1 MASWSE
7 SAADV
12 SDRARS
18 LARRSPND
26 DSGFGFKCVPAA
38 SLGASSVPFVRA
50 ARTSPSAVD
59 ARSCSPRAN
68 AASPS
73 RMDVSARANASAAVA
88 ADASDRKRFDCSSRV
103 AARRAM
109 SASTRLVSRPG
120 NAVRPKPMWSSSSA
134 SILSVEGG
142 ARSASAAT
150 VLASA
155 SDECS
160 RLDARARC
168 AASRIPRRSAAASA
182 SRRSPACC
190 SASRLSSAPSG
201 TCVGGGGSGEGWDEG
216 RAGSRHD
223 ERDRGRHHRI
233 RCVRGGYQAGGWI
246 QPGESRA
253 GLDAP
258 PWIARRVVPRRP
270 PRGVTAPSSPPTVR
284 SGL

>member
-1 MASWSE
+1 MI
-7 SAADV
+7 
-12 SDRARS
+12 
-18 LARRSPND
+18 D
-26 DSGFGFKCVPAA
+26 DA
-38 SLGASSVPFVRA
+38 SLGASSEPSVRA

-68 AASPS
+68 AASPV
-73 RMDVSARANASAAVA
+73 RMDVSARANASATVA

-103 AARRAM
+103 AARLAM

-120 NAVRPKPMWSSSSA
+120 NAVRPKPMWSSSSSA

-150 VLASA
+150 VLASSA
-155 SDECS
+155 CDGSRRCS

-201 TCVGGGGSGEGWDEG
+201 TCVVGGGSGEG
-216 RAGSRHD
+216 
-223 ERDRGRHHRI
+223 
-233 RCVRGGYQAGGWI
+233 
-246 QPGESRA
+246 
-253 GLDAP
+253 
-258 PWIARRVVPRRP
+258 
-270 PRGVTAPSSPPTVR
+270 
-284 SGL
+284 